1 MLQAI
6 TRLAIA
12 APRRIIAV
20 AALALV
26 GAAIFGLPVINSL
39 SGGGFQDP
47 TSESAR
53 ATGVLRDKFGQTD
66 QQMIIVVTAPAGVR
80 SDQAR
85 RVGTDI
91 VAHLKQS
98 PWVLNLSSAWTSPPP
113 AAAQLI
119 SKDDKSG
126 MIVAGLKGG
135 ENDAQEYASTLSDQL
150 VYDRD
155 GVTVRAGG
163 MAMAYAQI
171 NDQNARDLLL
181 MESIA
186 IPLSFAVLVWILG
199 GVVAAAL
206 PIVMGALAIVGTM
219 SVLRLIAFAT
229 DLSTYALD
237 LSIAMGLAL
246 AIDYN
251 LLIISRYRE
260 EVARAGNRDQ
270 ELPRVM
276 DRDQALLRTMAT
288 AGRTV
293 LFSAT
298 TVALSMSVMALF
310 PMYFLKSSAYT
321 IVVTAVI
328 VALAS
333 VVVTPAAITLL
344 GSRLDAFDVSGIV
357 HRALFGVRHQ
367 RKSWRD
373 HAHTPVESLFWYRS
387 TKFVLRHA
395 VPVGLWVV
403 ALLLLMGVP
412 FLGVKWGFPD
422 ERVLPKSASARQV
435 ADMLDEDFGNGPGT
449 AVTVVVPDA
458 GGVTPAAVSHYAA
471 QLSRVPDVS
480 AVSAPTGTF
489 VAGNAV
495 GPPAAAAGLAN
506 GAAFLTVDTT
516 APLYS
521 KASNAQL
528 DRLHKVA
535 GPAGRS
541 TEMTGLAQINRDS
554 IDAITTRLPIV
565 FLLIAVITFALLFLL
580 TGSVVLPLQA
590 LVCNVLSLTA
600 AFGAM
605 VWIFQ
610 DGHLNALGTTPNGT
624 LNANIPVLLF
634 CIAFGLAM
642 DYEVFLVSRI
652 HEYWLASAPAHERR
666 PIAVEARAAT
676 DESTALGI
684 AGIGR
689 VVTTAALVMSISFAA
704 LIPAHVSFMRML
716 GVGLTLAVLVDA
728 TLVRMVLVPAF
739 IHLLGR
745 WTWWAP
751 APMVRLRER
760 SATGE
765 DAAAAVGR
773 RRWAADVA
781 GPQRRLIRRW
791 PTTMTSDGRSR
802 ISTENLP

>member
-1 MLQAI
+1 MLQGI
-6 TRLAIA
+6 TRLAIS
-12 APRRIIAV
+12 APRRIIA
-20 AALALV
+20 ATLLILV
-26 GAAIFGLPVINSL
+26 GAAIFGIPVVNRL

-53 ATGVLRDKFGQTD
+53 ATALLRDRFNQTD
-66 QQMIIVVTAPAGVR
+66 QQMLIAVTDPAGAQ
-80 SDQAR
+80 SGPAR
-85 RVGTDI
+85 QVATDI
-91 VAHLKQS
+91 VDHLERS
-98 PWVLNLSSAWTSPPP
+98 PWVLNVSSAWTSPPQV
-113 AAAQLI
+113 ATQLV
-119 SKDDKSG
+119 SKDKSSG
-126 MIVAGLKGG
+126 LIVAGLKGG
-135 ENDAQEYASTLSDQL
+135 ENDAQDYASILTREL
-150 VYDRD
+150 VHDRD

-163 MAMAYAQI
+163 MAVAYAQI

-186 IPLSFAVLVWILG
+186 IPLSFAVLVWVLG

-206 PIVMGALAIVGTM
+206 PIGVGGLVIVCTM
-219 SVLRLIAFAT
+219 SVLRLISFAT
-229 DLSTYALD
+229 DVSTYALD

-260 EVARAGNRDQ
+260 ELAHSGERDRA
-270 ELPRVM
+270 LF
-276 DRDQALLRTMAT
+276 RTMAT

-298 TVALSMSVMALF
+298 TVGLSMAVMALF

-321 IVVTAVI
+321 IVATAVI
-328 VALAS
+328 VAIAT
-333 VVVTPAAITLL
+333 VVVTPAAIALL
-344 GSRLDAFDVSGIV
+344 GPRLDALDLRRWFARRVPPRS
-357 HRALFGVRHQ
+357 
-367 RKSWRD
+367 KSWRD
-373 HAHTPVESLFWYRS
+373 HAHKPVYSLFWYRS

-395 VPVGLWVV
+395 IPVGLAVV
-403 ALLLLMGVP
+403 ALLLLLGAP

-422 ERVLPKSASARQV
+422 ERVLPRSASARQV
-435 ADMLDEDFGNGPGT
+435 ADMLDNDFGNGLGT
-449 AVTVVVPDA
+449 SISVVLPDA
-458 GGVTPAAVSHYAA
+458 RGLTTADLERYAA
-471 QLSRVPDVS
+471 AMSRVPDVS
-480 AVSAPTGTF
+480 AVTAPTGMF
-489 VAGNAV
+489 VAGSLA
-495 GPPAAAAGLAN
+495 GPPAAATGMAN
-506 GAAFLTVDTT
+506 GSAFLTVATT

-521 KASNAQL
+521 QASNTQL
-528 DRLHKVA
+528 DRLHAVSRP
-535 GPAGRS
+535 GGRS
-541 TEMTGLAQINRDS
+541 VEMTGLAQINRDS
-554 IDAITTRLPIV
+554 VDAITQRLPAV
-565 FLLIAVITFALLFLL
+565 LALIAVITFALLFVL
-580 TGSVVLPLQA
+580 TGSAVLPLQA

-610 DGHLNALGTTPNGT
+610 NGHLGAFGTTPNGT

-652 HEYWLASAPAHERR
+652 HEYWLASPVAREERPNPAEAH
-666 PIAVEARAAT
+666 AVT
-676 DESTALGI
+676 DESTALGL

-716 GVGLTLAVLVDA
+716 GVGLTLAVLADA

-751 APMVRLRER
+751 GPLVRLRER
-760 SATGE
+760 LATGE
-765 DAAAAVGR
+765 ADAAEVGR
-773 RRWAADVA
+773 RRWAADA
-781 GPQRRLIRRW
+781 HEPRQPRIRRW
-791 PTTMTSDGRSR
+791 PTRAVSERG
-802 ISTENLP
+802 

>member
-1 MLQAI
+1 MLQGI
-6 TRLAIA
+6 TRIAIA

-20 AALALV
+20 AVLALV
-26 GAAIFGLPVINSL
+26 GAAIFGIPVIRQL

-53 ATGVLRDKFGQTD
+53 AAELLRDKFGQTD
-66 QQMIIVVTAPAGVR
+66 QQMLIVVTAPAGAR
-80 SDQAR
+80 GDQAR
-85 RVGTDI
+85 LVGTDI
-91 VAHLKQS
+91 VKRLRRS
-98 PWVLNLSSAWTSPPP
+98 PWVLNVSSAWTSPPA
-113 AAAQLI
+113 AAAQLV
-119 SKDDKSG
+119 SRDAKSG

-135 ENDAQEYASTLSDQL
+135 ENDAQNYASALSRQL

-163 MAMAYAQI
+163 MAVAYAEI
-171 NDQNARDLLL
+171 NHQNERDLLL
-181 MESIA
+181 MESLA
-186 IPLSFAVLVWILG
+186 IPLSFAVLVWVLG
-199 GVVAAAL
+199 GVVAAVL
-206 PIVMGALAIVGTM
+206 PIAMGTLAIVGTM
-219 SVLRLIAFAT
+219 SVLRLITIAA
-229 DLSTYALD
+229 DVSTYALD
-237 LSIAMGLAL
+237 LSVAMGLAL

-260 EVARAGNRDQ
+260 ELARAQERDQ
-270 ELPRVM
+270 DLLRM
-276 DRDQALLRTMAT
+276 MARDQALVRTMAT

-298 TVALSMSVMALF
+298 TVGLSMSVMALF

-321 IVVTAVI
+321 IVVTAII
-328 VALAS
+328 VALAT

-344 GSRLDAFDVSGIV
+344 GPRLDALDVSRV
-357 HRALFGVRHQ
+357 VRRALFGVRATT
-367 RKSWRD
+367 RSWRD

-395 VPVGLWVV
+395 VPSGVGVV
-403 ALLLLMGVP
+403 ALLLLLGVP

-422 ERVLPKSASARQV
+422 ERVLPTGASARQV
-435 ADMLDEDFGNGPGT
+435 ADMLDNDFGLGT
-449 AVTVVVPDA
+449 QVTVVVPEA
-458 GGVTPAAVSHYAA
+458 RGVSPADLERYAA

-480 AVSAPTGTF
+480 AVTAPTATF
-489 VAGNAV
+489 VAGSRA
-495 GPPAAAAGLAN
+495 GPPAAPTGLAD
-506 GAAFLTVDTT
+506 GSAFLTVDTT

-521 KASNAQL
+521 AASNTQL
-528 DRLHKVA
+528 DRLHGVT

-554 IDAITTRLPIV
+554 VDAITARLPSV

-580 TGSVVLPLQA
+580 TGSAVLPLQA

-610 DGHLNALGTTPNGT
+610 DGHLDALGTTPNGT

-652 HEYWLASAPAHERR
+652 HEYWLASAPALASPTAPADEGR
-666 PIAVEARAAT
+666 PIRARARAAN

-716 GVGLTLAVLVDA
+716 GVGLTLAVLADA
-728 TLVRMVLVPAF
+728 TLVRMVLVPAS

-751 APMVRLRER
+751 RWLVRLRDR

-765 DAAAAVGR
+765 AAAATVGR
-773 RRWAADVA
+773 RRWATDAADSE
-781 GPQRRLIRRW
+781 QHLIKRW
-791 PTTMTSDGRSR
+791 PTTATTDRG
-802 ISTENLP
+802 